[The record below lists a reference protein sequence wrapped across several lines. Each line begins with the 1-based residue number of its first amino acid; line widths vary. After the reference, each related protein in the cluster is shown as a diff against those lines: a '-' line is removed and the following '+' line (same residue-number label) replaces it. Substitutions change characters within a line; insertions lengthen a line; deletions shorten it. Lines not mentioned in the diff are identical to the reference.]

1 MRGFKEHD
9 EASSRLVRQEN
20 FALSRNDLS
29 MPTRVADGNRRMKLG
44 GLVGLLMLL
53 QAGAGLFALWYSH
66 AADSESRTRLG
77 ALAASLDAV
86 RSTQASFGVQ
96 VQEWKNILLRD
107 RDPALS
113 VRHRASFEAAAE
125 KVQAELVRASG
136 TYQLAAERAPAIQG
150 AHADLSGRY
159 RREIANADFTSFAGQ
174 AAADVAIRG
183 ADRALQIQIDELA
196 DALAEAHRNEVTQ
209 AAAAAERRYGELRL
223 VLFACAGLGLL
234 ATVFLLALALRR
246 P

>member
-1 MRGFKEHD
+1 
-9 EASSRLVRQEN
+9 
-20 FALSRNDLS
+20 
-29 MPTRVADGNRRMKLG
+29 MKLG

-66 AADSESRTRLG
+66 VVNSESRTRLG
-77 ALAASLDAV
+77 ALAASLDEI

-96 VQEWKNILLRD
+96 VQEWNNILLRD

-113 VRHRASFEAAAE
+113 ARHRVSVEAADG
-125 KVQAELVRASG
+125 KVQGELVRASG

-159 RREIANADFTSFAGQ
+159 RREIANAELTTLAGQ

-196 DALAEAHRNEVTQ
+196 DALAQEHRNEVTQ
-209 AAAAAERRYGELRL
+209 APAERRYGELRL
-223 VLFACAGLGLL
+223 VLFICTGLGLL
-234 ATVFLLALALRR
+234 ATIFLLAIAPRR